1 MYLAYKIHAALNF
14 VIYLLYTGFLVAI
27 AMEVF
32 TEYYPK
38 LCNTMTD
45 IENLLKYFVQRNIIK
60 SEDQD
65 VICSSNIKSCD
76 KVTAFL
82 KYISGPLQDGNEEGF
97 HTMLNI
103 MEKHG
108 VEATKKLSKELKT
121 TLEQQVSG
129 KVLSLMSIKSM
140 H

>member
-65 VICSSNIKSCD
+65 VICSNNKSSD
-76 KVTAFL
+76 KVRAFL
-82 KYISGPLQDGNEEGF
+82 KYISGPLQGGNEEGF
-97 HTMLNI
+97 HIMLNI